1 LTTGPEIWE
10 QTDHRVDAIVVGVG
24 SSGTL
29 KGLTNYFKKVKPD
42 LEIVLADP
50 EGSVLADYV
59 TKGTLPKA
67 GSWFV
72 EGIGEDFVPDQ
83 FDATLVRHAFTITD
97 EESFIAART
106 LLRKEGILAGSSSG
120 TLISAA
126 VKYAREQ
133 TEPKNVV
140 TFVCDSGNKYL
151 TKMFNDFW
159 MVDQGFLHREEKGNL
174 EDLVTRKYS
183 ERSVI
188 TVKTTDTLLNALSKM
203 RMFEISQL
211 PVVRDDQVV
220 GIIDEW
226 DILTAVEKGSE
237 TVLTSH
243 LEGYMS
249 NNVVSLPTNE
259 KLSTVV
265 TLLKQGLLVIVNKDG
280 KFYGL
285 ITKMDYLNYLRKKLK

>member
-1 LTTGPEIWE
+1 
-10 QTDHRVDAIVVGVG
+10 
-24 SSGTL
+24 
-29 KGLTNYFKKVKPD
+29 
-42 LEIVLADP
+42 
-50 EGSVLADYV
+50 
-59 TKGTLPKA
+59 
-67 GSWFV
+67 
-72 EGIGEDFVPDQ
+72 
-83 FDATLVRHAFTITD
+83 
-97 EESFIAART
+97 
-106 LLRKEGILAGSSSG
+106 
-120 TLISAA
+120 
-126 VKYAREQ
+126 
-133 TEPKNVV
+133 
-140 TFVCDSGNKYL
+140 
-151 TKMFNDFW
+151 MFNDFW

>member
-1 LTTGPEIWE
+1 
-10 QTDHRVDAIVVGVG
+10 
-24 SSGTL
+24 
-29 KGLTNYFKKVKPD
+29 
-42 LEIVLADP
+42 
-50 EGSVLADYV
+50 
-59 TKGTLPKA
+59 
-67 GSWFV
+67 V

-83 FDATLVRHAFTITD
+83 FDATLVRRAFTITD

-159 MVDQGFLHREEKGNL
+159 MVDQGFLRREEKGNL
-174 EDLVTRKYS
+174 EDLVTRKHS

-237 TVLTSH
+237 KVLTSH